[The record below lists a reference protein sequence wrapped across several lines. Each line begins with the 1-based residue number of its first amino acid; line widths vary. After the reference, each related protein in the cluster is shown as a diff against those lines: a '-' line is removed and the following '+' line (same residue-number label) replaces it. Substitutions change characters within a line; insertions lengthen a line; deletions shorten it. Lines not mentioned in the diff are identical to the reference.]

1 MLYAGCIGRRIS
13 NKVITVVAN
22 CTGDKGRGMSSDDPI
37 DLAMVMERCLNDRGF
52 VRELLEIFQKQAEAE
67 LPKLRDAGE
76 SGDMSQLCGLA
87 HKLKGSAANVSAF
100 SLNRLF
106 TELEKVAREGP
117 ANRVAGLISE
127 VESEIRRCGQFIAE
141 IE

>member
-1 MLYAGCIGRRIS
+1 
-13 NKVITVVAN
+13 
-22 CTGDKGRGMSSDDPI
+22 MSSDDPI

-52 VRELLEIFQKQAEAE
+52 VRELLEIFQKQAEVE
-67 LPKLRDAGE
+67 LPRLRDAGE